1 MVDGEVY
8 PIAFTKC
15 TQLLITSK
23 KYTSIPFIV
32 FHQYLLQFETK
43 MDEGNNQ
50 YSLIKRK
57 DINGLEN

>member
-43 MDEGNNQ
+43 MDEGNN
-50 YSLIKRK
+50 
-57 DINGLEN
+57 